1 MHWTRRWSVGPCSHA
16 GAWEPERIASFG
28 SIVFPSHRRVKP
40 RKVVE
45 ATRRLGERFDAWRA
59 GRISFGEFDA
69 TVQGWIAHVH
79 YADSWGLRE
88 HVLKPFVW

>member
-1 MHWTRRWSVGPCSHA
+1 MAAPASPRLRRPGDA
-16 GAWEPERIASFG
+16 GAPGIPWLGFI
-28 SIVFPSHRRVKP
+28 IYPSHQRLKS

-59 GRISFGEFDA
+59 GRISFGEVDA
-69 TVQGWIAHVH
+69 TVQGWIAPVR

-88 HVLKPFVW
+88 HVLKRLAW